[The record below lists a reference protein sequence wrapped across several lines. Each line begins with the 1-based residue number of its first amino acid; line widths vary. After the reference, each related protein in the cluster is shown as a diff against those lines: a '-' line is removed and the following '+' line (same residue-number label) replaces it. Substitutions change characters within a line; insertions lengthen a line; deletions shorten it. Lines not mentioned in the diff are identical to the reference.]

1 MYAKNDKRRL
11 YQLMDMYVDG
21 VITASVFCDEFYY
34 AYDLEIADKDLT
46 ETERYMFTELD
57 KISSR
62 FSEWSSI
69 RSQSIFNRIWTPSE
83 NIRSEE
89 YTKEWKYDLVVLF
102 YYPENI
108 YLY

>member
-62 FSEWSSI
+62 FSEFESDHLDPKAFSTEYELRQKI
-69 RSQSIFNRIWTPSE
+69 LEVRNILKNE
-83 NIRSEE
+83 NMI
-89 YTKEWKYDLVVLF
+89 
-102 YYPENI
+102 
-108 YLY
+108 